1 MVLSAPTAASF
12 PLIINQGK
20 NSSNSVLFHTSMRE
34 NSYFPCG
41 VSEPGLNLG
50 FLPLGA
56 FAELLANVLLDSF
69 NVFPR
74 LVLETLVLQDSS

>member
-1 MVLSAPTAASF
+1 
-12 PLIINQGK
+12 
-20 NSSNSVLFHTSMRE
+20 MRE

-69 NVFPR
+69 NVFPH
-74 LVLETLVLQDSS
+74 LVLEILCASGLFLVAQSQKQEVEGACGFSRQVEVWSWT